1 MKYDMTSKSKN
12 KTSTSMPTPSGSS
25 PKNTKEWDDELHRAI
40 VARPI
45 GEAAK
50 EATAKARKRALK
62 AKAAGAE
69 RVRKEYPELA
79 HLLPNN

>member
-1 MKYDMTSKSKN
+1 MTSKSKHR
-12 KTSTSMPTPSGSS
+12 TSTSMPTPSGNS
-25 PKNTKEWDDELHRAI
+25 PENTKEWDDELHRAI

-62 AKAAGAE
+62 GLPAAAK
-69 RVRKEYPELA
+69 RVRKKYPELA
-79 HLLPNN
+79 HLLPKN